1 MDRGLDSDILVE
13 IAAWESAEGHM
24 QEVAATGA
32 AVCRVLIDH
41 LPLARSRPHYYSD
54 GLAG

>member
-1 MDRGLDSDILVE
+1 VDRGLDSDILVE